1 MGWRDW
7 QIARILGI
15 PIKVHSSWFL
25 VFAFVTWSLA
35 TGYLPEALP
44 HLSAAR
50 YWGMGAMA
58 ALLLFASVVLHEL
71 GHSYVALRYR
81 IPISQITLFVFGG
94 MAQMRQEPPG
104 PRAEFLIA
112 IAGPIVSF
120 MLAGLCLGGAEFLEV
135 RHGSPGLLALGT
147 LLGAVN
153 LQLGLFNLIP
163 GFPLDGGRVLRA
175 GLWAWSGDFF
185 RATQRASL
193 AGQGFGIAFGLLGAG
208 LLIGVA
214 SGFMPEPLAAN
225 AGWIILIG
233 GFLYAAAKGTRR
245 QAALRASLATVSVGE
260 LMISRVVALDAE
272 TTVEEAVRQYFLPH
286 GYRGFPVRDDG
297 HVVGMVSIRDI
308 QALAP
313 SLWPWRRIRDIMQ
326 PWSPSME
333 TTLTTPAVEALEQMV
348 REGQHRLAVIRDGQL
363 VGLVTRSGINR
374 FLQLHGRH
382 RPPSPSPS
390 AAD

>member
-7 QIARILGI
+7 QIGRVLGI
-15 PIKVHSSWFL
+15 PIKVHASWFL

-44 HLSAAR
+44 HLSTVR
-50 YWGMGAMA
+50 YWGMGAIA
-58 ALLLFASVVLHEL
+58 ALLLFVSVLLHEL
-71 GHSYVALRYR
+71 GHSYVALRYH
-81 IPISQITLFVFGG
+81 IPIGQITLFVFGG
-94 MAQMRQEPPG
+94 MAQMRREPPG

-120 MLAGLCLGGAEFLEV
+120 VLGGLCLGGVELLEARQGSTGFLV
-135 RHGSPGLLALGT
+135 LGS

-193 AGQGFGIAFGLLGAG
+193 AGQGFGLAFGLLGVG

-214 SGFMPEPLAAN
+214 AGFLPVPLAAN

-233 GFLYAAAKGTRR
+233 GFLFAAAKGTRR
-245 QAALRASLATVSVGE
+245 QAALRASLSTVSVGE
-260 LMISRVVALDAE
+260 VMLSRVVAIDAAMS
-272 TTVEEAVRQYFLPH
+272 VEEAVSQYFSPY
-286 GYRGFPVRDDG
+286 GYGGFPVWADG
-297 HVVGMVSIRDI
+297 HLLGMVSIQDV
-308 QALAP
+308 QGLAP
-313 SLWPWRRIRDIMQ
+313 DLWRWRQVQDIMQ
-326 PWSPSME
+326 PWTPDME
-333 TTLTTPAVEALEQMV
+333 TTPATPAVDVLEQMV
-348 REGQHRLAVIRDGQL
+348 RQGQHRLAVIQDGHL
-363 VGLVTRSGINR
+363 VGLVTRSGISR
-374 FLQLHGRH
+374 FLQLRGVR
-382 RPPSPSPS
+382 
-390 AAD
+390 